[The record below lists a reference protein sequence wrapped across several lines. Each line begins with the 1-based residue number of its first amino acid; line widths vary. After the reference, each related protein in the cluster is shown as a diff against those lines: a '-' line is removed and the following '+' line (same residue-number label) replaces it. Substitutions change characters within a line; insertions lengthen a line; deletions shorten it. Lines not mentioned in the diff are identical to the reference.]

1 VGSVTVAVHAV
12 ALSIETVE
20 AEQLKLVVVGSTAV
34 SENVSVLP
42 A

>member
-20 AEQLKLVVVGSTAV
+20 AEQLKLVVGSTAV